1 MKLHL
6 IAAATLAAATVLPA
20 HATLINNAGSVGST
34 LTVVDFEDFDG
45 LLTTG
50 PVTVAP
56 GIVFTG
62 DSHAELGATSRDL
75 GDNGLWTV
83 IGNAD
88 RSGHFAAGGVAGE
101 LRFTFTG
108 ALTNGAGAYVSLYT
122 NAALPFPLV
131 LEVSAYGQNNQ
142 IIETHSVTFNAASGA
157 FGYDE
162 GLFVGI
168 SRSQADIRSFSIKGL
183 GVVADNLTVSA
194 VPEPQSYALMLAG
207 LGILGLLARRRLG

>member
-1 MKLHL
+1 MKQPL
-6 IAAATLAAATVLPA
+6 IAVALLAAAALPA
-20 HATLINNAGSVGST
+20 QAAVVNAPAAVGSA
-34 LTVVDFEDFDG
+34 LTVVDFEAFDG
-45 LLTTG
+45 LLTSG
-50 PVTVAP
+50 PVTLAP

-62 DSHAELGATSRDL
+62 DSRAELGATSRDL

-108 ALTNGAGAYVSLYT
+108 ALTNGAGAYVSLYA
-122 NAALPFPLV
+122 NAVLPFPLT

-142 IIETHSVTFNAASGA
+142 IIETHNITFNAASGS

-168 SRSQADIRSFSIKGL
+168 TRGQADIRSIAFKGV
-183 GVVADNLTVSA
+183 GIVADNLTVSA
-194 VPEPQSYALMLAG
+194 VPEPQGYALMLAG
-207 LGILGLLARRRLG
+207 LGVLGLLARRRLG

>member
-1 MKLHL
+1 MKQHL
-6 IAAATLAAATVLPA
+6 IAAALLAAAALPA
-20 HATLINNAGSVGST
+20 QAAVVHAPAAVGSA
-34 LTVVDFEDFDG
+34 LTIVDFEAFDG
-45 LLTTG
+45 LLTSG
-50 PVTVAP
+50 PVTLAP

-62 DSHAELGATSRDL
+62 DSRAELGATSRDL

-88 RSGHFAAGGVAGE
+88 RGGHFAAGGVASE

-108 ALTNGAGAYVSLYT
+108 ALTNGAGAYVSLYA
-122 NAALPFPLV
+122 NAVLPFPLT

-142 IIETHSVTFNAASGA
+142 IIETHNITFNAASGS

-168 SRSQADIRSFSIKGL
+168 TRGQADIRSIAFKGV
-183 GVVADNLTVSA
+183 GIVADNLTVSA
-194 VPEPQSYALMLAG
+194 VPEPQGYALMLAG
-207 LGILGLLARRRLG
+207 LGVLGLLARRRLG

>member
-1 MKLHL
+1 MKQPL
-6 IAAATLAAATVLPA
+6 IAAALLAAAALPA
-20 HATLINNAGSVGST
+20 QAAVVHAPAAVGSA
-34 LTVVDFEDFDG
+34 LTVVDFEAFDG
-45 LLTTG
+45 LLTHG
-50 PVTVAP
+50 PVTLAP
-56 GIVFTG
+56 GITFTG
-62 DSHAELGATSRDL
+62 DSRAELGATSRDL

-108 ALTNGAGAYVSLYT
+108 ALTHGAGAYVSLYT
-122 NAALPFPLV
+122 NAVLPFPLT

-142 IIETHSVTFNAASGA
+142 IIETHNITFNAASGS

-168 SRSQADIRSFSIKGL
+168 TRGQADIRSIAFKGV
-183 GVVADNLTVSA
+183 GIVADNLTVSA
-194 VPEPQSYALMLAG
+194 VPEPQGYALMLAG
-207 LGILGLLARRRLG
+207 LGVLGLLARRRLG

>member
-1 MKLHL
+1 MKQPL
-6 IAAATLAAATVLPA
+6 IAVALLAAAALPA
-20 HATLINNAGSVGST
+20 RATLIDAPAAVGSA
-34 LTVVDFEDFDG
+34 LTVVDFEAFDG
-45 LLTTG
+45 LLTSG
-50 PVTVAP
+50 PVTLAP

-62 DSHAELGATSRDL
+62 DSRAELGAASRDL

-108 ALTNGAGAYVSLYT
+108 ALTSGAGAYVSLYT
-122 NAALPFPLV
+122 NAVLPFPLT

-142 IIETHSVTFNAASGA
+142 IIETHNITFNAASGS

-168 SRSQADIRSFSIKGL
+168 TRGQADIRAIAFKGV
-183 GVVADNLTVSA
+183 GIVADNLTVSA
-194 VPEPQSYALMLAG
+194 VPEPQAYALMLAG
-207 LGILGLLARRRLG
+207 LGVLGLLARRRLG